1 MAQRL
6 QDGLASLQ
14 LEHLASDVASWVTV
28 SQGIGT
34 LQPGESASQLLER
47 ADQALYR
54 AKESGR
60 NQFCVAE

>member
-1 MAQRL
+1 M
-6 QDGLASLQ
+6 
-14 LEHLASDVASWVTV
+14 
-28 SQGIGT
+28 SQGIACNVS
-34 LQPGESASQLLER
+34 GEEASQLLER